1 VSPNSVVVIDPATDA
16 VVDSIPVGSGPGPI
30 AVGEGAVWLAHGEE
44 VSRIDPVTNE
54 VVATIPAG
62 GTWTTGIEAGE
73 GAVWVQEDG
82 TSLVRQER
90 SDSPDGIVRIDPRT
104 DSVETKIPVEGVASI
119 DVGQGSVWA
128 LSYTFGLLWR
138 IDTRSNLAEQSISGI
153 GQSPTVL
160 TLGEPD
166 VWVLD
171 GFELRRIDPFSNQVV
186 ATIAVSRN
194 VETIAAGEGAL
205 WGTVHR

>member
-1 VSPNSVVVIDPATDA
+1 
-16 VVDSIPVGSGPGPI
+16 
-30 AVGEGAVWLAHGEE
+30 
-44 VSRIDPVTNE
+44 
-54 VVATIPAG
+54 
-62 GTWTTGIEAGE
+62 
-73 GAVWVQEDG
+73 
-82 TSLVRQER
+82 
-90 SDSPDGIVRIDPRT
+90 
-104 DSVETKIPVEGVASI
+104 VEGVASI